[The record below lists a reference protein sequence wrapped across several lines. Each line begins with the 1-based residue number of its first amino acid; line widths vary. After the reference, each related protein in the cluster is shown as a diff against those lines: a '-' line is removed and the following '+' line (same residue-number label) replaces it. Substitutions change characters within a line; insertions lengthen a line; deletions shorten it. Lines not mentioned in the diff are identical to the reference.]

1 MKIMLN
7 FLLFQIFFILQLGT
21 ELEWKV
27 VQSNMEAAASELLSA
42 TNELSIASRKA
53 DSVSGA
59 I

>member
-1 MKIMLN
+1 M
-7 FLLFQIFFILQLGT
+7 
-21 ELEWKV
+21 
-27 VQSNMEAAASELLSA
+27 VQSKMEAAASELLSA